1 MILLGIGRLC
11 TALRSFPFLTVIFQQ
26 KYARFHFSLLKWIE
40 EDVSGV
46 NNMGCAI
53 VVLFGNA
60 MKFYSLDAG
69 YPGIGFLQSCSVIER
84 IILSVIQSSTKN
96 GHFME

>member
-1 MILLGIGRLC
+1 MH
-11 TALRSFPFLTVIFQQ
+11 SFKKFSIFDGYFFNK

-40 EDVSGV
+40 EDVAGF

-69 YPGIGFLQSCSVIER
+69 YPGIGFLQSCSVIEDFDIGR
-84 IILSVIQSSTKN
+84 SLGNDRKRARASSPKQPR
-96 GHFME
+96 E